1 MIYDTKLVKKSL
13 RIICKRI
20 KFNKKL
26 FRYISS
32 ETFVIEEIGNS
43 HSLFT
48 F

>member
-13 RIICKRI
+13 RIVCKRT
-20 KFNKKL
+20 KFNKNL
-26 FRYISS
+26 FRHISS
-32 ETFVIEEIGNS
+32 ETFVIEGIGNS